1 MSLTS
6 HEGAAGTPRRALPF
20 RAGPD
25 LSVVVPLLDEAEN
38 VDDLHAEITAALSE
52 TDLDYEVVYVDDG
65 SRDRT
70 LERLRAA
77 TAGDLR
83 VVIVELARHFGQT
96 VALAAGFR
104 HARGRIVVPMDGD
117 LQNDPRDIPGLA
129 ARLDEPPGWDVVSGW
144 RRERREPFLSRRLPS
159 LVANRLIAWLTR
171 MPEVHDFGCTLKAY
185 RREALERVS
194 LYGELHR
201 FLPAICKWQGARVTE
216 VVVHHRPR
224 LRGTSKYGL
233 RRTFKVLLDLV
244 AVKFLGDYLT
254 TPLYFFGKAALVSLG
269 ASFLSLAVA
278 FAQKLGYL
286 TGSEPVHLNRNVL
299 VLFGMMLF
307 LMSVLFVMMGLLSE
321 LLVRIYHET
330 RGHPL
335 YKVRRVTSRGGVGEA
350 ATGEGARD

>member
-1 MSLTS
+1 
-6 HEGAAGTPRRALPF
+6 
-20 RAGPD
+20 
-25 LSVVVPLLDEAEN
+25 VPLHDEAEN
-38 VDDLHAEITAALSE
+38 VDDVHAEITAALSE

-70 LERLRAA
+70 VERLRAA
-77 TAGDLR
+77 TGGDRR
-83 VVIVELARHFGQT
+83 VTIVELARRFGQT

-104 HARGRIVVPMDGD
+104 YARGKVIVPMDGD
-117 LQNDPRDIPGLA
+117 LQNDPRDIPRLV

-144 RRERREPFLSRRLPS
+144 RRERREPFFSRRLPS
-159 LVANRLIAWLTR
+159 LVANRLIARLTH

-185 RREALERVS
+185 RREALDKIS
-194 LYGELHR
+194 LYGDLHR

-216 VVVHHRPR
+216 AVVRHRPR

-254 TPLYFFGKAALVSLG
+254 KPLYFFGKAALASLG
-269 ASFLSLAVA
+269 VSCLSLAVA
-278 FAQKLGYL
+278 LAQKLGYL
-286 TGSEPVHLNRNVL
+286 TASGPVHLNRNVL
-299 VLFGMMLF
+299 VLFSMMLF
-307 LMSVLFVMMGLLSE
+307 LMAILFVMMGVLSE

-335 YKVRRVTSRGGVGEA
+335 YKVRRVTGRGGVEA
-350 ATGEGARD
+350 AGDEGAQG